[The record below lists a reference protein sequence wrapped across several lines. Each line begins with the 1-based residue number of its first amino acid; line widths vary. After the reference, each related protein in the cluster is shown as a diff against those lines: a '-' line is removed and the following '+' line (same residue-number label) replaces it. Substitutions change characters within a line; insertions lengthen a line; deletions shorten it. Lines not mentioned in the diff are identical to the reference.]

1 MYSTL
6 RQIRSLPE
14 QSDLSLSD
22 LVQISEFALFFHNV
36 SILTCILLAVVNQA
50 RVNNEVLSK
59 RVRTFTAA
67 ALERMVRSQ
76 R

>member
-1 MYSTL
+1 M
-6 RQIRSLPE
+6 
-14 QSDLSLSD
+14 
-22 LVQISEFALFFHNV
+22 H
-36 SILTCILLAVVNQA
+36 LLAVVNQA